1 MPMKGNAKNAELFIT
16 AMIGPE
22 ITAKS
27 TSGTGTAFHLGLIQ
41 AKVTWKINIPSKE
54 TYVNKTPPP
63 NQGSYS
69 NSHKY
74 VDMCRFAHL
83 SYKLCKYTLTHVS
96 TCWHPSTVACEVL

>member
-54 TYVNKTPPP
+54 TYVNKTPPQIRDHIP
-63 NQGSYS
+63 THTSMFTCAGSP
-69 NSHKY
+69 
-74 VDMCRFAHL
+74 
-83 SYKLCKYTLTHVS
+83 T
-96 TCWHPSTVACEVL
+96 

>member
-63 NQGSYS
+63 PIRDHIPTHTSMLTCAGSP
-69 NSHKY
+69 
-74 VDMCRFAHL
+74 
-83 SYKLCKYTLTHVS
+83 T
-96 TCWHPSTVACEVL
+96 

>member
-1 MPMKGNAKNAELFIT
+1 MHANEGKCKECGLFIT

-22 ITAKS
+22 IAAKS

-63 NQGSYS
+63 PSPQSGIIFQLTQVCL
-69 NSHKY
+69 H
-74 VDMCRFAHL
+74 VQVRPL
-83 SYKLCKYTLTHVS
+83 KL
-96 TCWHPSTVACEVL
+96 

>member
-63 NQGSYS
+63 QSGII
-69 NSHKY
+69 
-74 VDMCRFAHL
+74 FQ
-83 SYKLCKYTLTHVS
+83 LTQV
-96 TCWHPSTVACEVL
+96 C

>member
-63 NQGSYS
+63 PIRDHIPTHTSMFTCAGSP
-69 NSHKY
+69 
-74 VDMCRFAHL
+74 
-83 SYKLCKYTLTHVS
+83 T
-96 TCWHPSTVACEVL
+96 